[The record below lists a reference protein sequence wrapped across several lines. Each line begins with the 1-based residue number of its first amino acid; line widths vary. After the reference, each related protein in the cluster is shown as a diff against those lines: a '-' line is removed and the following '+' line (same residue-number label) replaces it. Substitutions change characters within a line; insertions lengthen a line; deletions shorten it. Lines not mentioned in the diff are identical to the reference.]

1 MPEQCCVGALLRH
14 LLLVALSSLSRS
26 VFYRFSKGERY
37 SLFKR
42 GRAEWLLRAVHALP
56 LVIDRDA
63 NKRATGFPWE
73 VAVIG
78 KRRPIRAFGV
88 FAVVEI

>member
-37 SLFKR
+37 SLSKR
-42 GRAEWLLRAVHALP
+42 ESAEWLLRAVHALP

-63 NKRATGFPWE
+63 NKRTTGFAWE
-73 VAVIG
+73 VAVIS
-78 KRRPIRAFGV
+78 
-88 FAVVEI
+88 E

>member
-1 MPEQCCVGALLRH
+1 MPEQCCVGALLRD
-14 LLLVALSSLSRS
+14 LLLAPLRSISRR
-26 VFYRFSKGERY
+26 VFYSSSKRE
-37 SLFKR
+37 S
-42 GRAEWLLRAVHALP
+42 AEWLLRAIHALP
-56 LVIDRDA
+56 LVIDCDA

>member
-1 MPEQCCVGALLRH
+1 MPEQCCVGALLSY

-26 VFYRFSKGERY
+26 VFYS
-37 SLFKR
+37 SPKR
-42 GRAEWLLRAVHALP
+42 ESAEWLLRATHALP

-63 NKRATGFPWE
+63 NKRTTGLPRE
-73 VAVIG
+73 VAVIS
-78 KRRPIRAFGV
+78 KRRPVRAFGV

>member
-1 MPEQCCVGALLRH
+1 MPEQCRVGALLSD
-14 LLLVALSSLSRS
+14 LLLTPLRSFSRR
-26 VFYRFSKGERY
+26 VFYSSSKRD
-37 SLFKR
+37 S
-42 GRAEWLLRAVHALP
+42 AEWLLRTIHALP

>member
-1 MPEQCCVGALLRH
+1 MPEQCCVGALLKH

-26 VFYRFSKGERY
+26 VFYRISKGERY
-37 SLFKR
+37 SLFEI
-42 GRAEWLLRAVHALP
+42 GSAEWLLRTIHALP

>member
-1 MPEQCCVGALLRH
+1 MPEQGCVGALLSD
-14 LLLVALSSLSRS
+14 LLLAPLRSFSRR
-26 VFYRFSKGERY
+26 VFYSSSKRE
-37 SLFKR
+37 S
-42 GRAEWLLRAVHALP
+42 AEWLLRAIHALP

-63 NKRATGFPWE
+63 NERTTGFPWE

-78 KRRPIRAFGV
+78 KRRPVCAFGV